1 MAAKE
6 NAQETFVTLI
16 GIVGGLMFAH
26 SIADPSAAWP
36 VFVFLTLLHVF
47 ANYMGT
53 LRLQADTC
61 IDRSTNNNT

>member
-1 MAAKE
+1 MDLLYIYTYAMTTDVAAKE

-36 VFVFLTLLHVF
+36 VFIFLTLLHVF
-47 ANYMGT
+47 ANYMG
-53 LRLQADTC
+53 A
-61 IDRSTNNNT
+61 